1 MFANFSL
8 NGERFT
14 IADMHI
20 LLTNDDGI
28 YAVGLRALYA
38 AFVGAGHEVAVVA
51 PMAEQSAVGHSI
63 TVFTPLR
70 VRKVREPEFEGLG
83 VFGTPADCVKLAL
96 STLLERKPDCLV
108 SGINSGANVGVDIV
122 YSGTVSAATE
132 GALNGI
138 PAMAVS
144 FDDFHP
150 VDLSAQA
157 KWVRDF
163 LEQGLLSHFCAHTV
177 CNVNFPRVSKGI
189 GKGLRVC
196 RQTSVAYQD
205 GYEQCRDPRDQPY
218 YWLTGEIP
226 KEQVG
231 ADADRA
237 LLSDGYITMTPLHFD
252 FTHWKSLKSI
262 EAQMEL
268 FQKD

>member
-1 MFANFSL
+1 
-8 NGERFT
+8 
-14 IADMHI
+14 MHI

-38 AFVGAGHEVAVVA
+38 AFVGSGHEVSVVA
-51 PMAEQSAVGHSI
+51 PMTEQSAVGHSI

-70 VRKVREPEFEGLG
+70 VRKVREAGFEGLG
-83 VFGTPADCVKLAL
+83 VLGTPADCVKLAL

-132 GALNGI
+132 GALNGV

-157 KWVRDF
+157 SWVLNF
-163 LEQGLLSHFCAHTV
+163 LEKGLLSHFSAQTV
-177 CNVNFPRVSKGI
+177 CNVNFPRVSEGI
-189 GKGLRVC
+189 GKGLKVC
-196 RQTSVAYQD
+196 RQTSVPYQD
-205 GYEQCRDPRDQPY
+205 VYDQRHDPRGQPY

-226 KEQVG
+226 LKRVAPE
-231 ADADRA
+231 ADRA
-237 LLSDGYITMTPLHFD
+237 LLSDGFITMTPLHFD
-252 FTHWKSLKSI
+252 FTHEESLKRI
-262 EAQMEL
+262 GERMEL
-268 FQKD
+268 SQN